1 MKIIRS
7 SNWLFST
14 VNKVRKA
21 LKIRI
26 DLPPELEKQFTE
38 FKDIQSIDRIHVAAW
53 IGFGMSI
60 LLFPL
65 DYHRHITGEFA
76 ENVNYRYLFYFHVF
90 GLVFII
96 PALSIALRKDW
107 VKATRL
113 RRGIHIW
120 GMVVLTFIYLFGMAI
135 VVFIDRDG
143 LIMYMAFIFISG
155 WMFAMSHKERLL
167 FNIVTLTT
175 MFLII
180 FFKEEISYPKAAMYY
195 EIIFLSLV
203 AFFFDAFDY
212 NLKVEN
218 FLALRSIKQE
228 QQKIKKLEEF
238 KSRFFTNLTHD
249 LRTPLTLI
257 SGMAKEIS
265 ENPKRWAIEGSEI
278 ISLNSKILINI
289 INQILD
295 LSKMESNSMPIQMI
309 KGDIVAYLGYITDA
323 FRGQTYARNIQLHFL
338 SDEEEIIM
346 DYDPEKY
353 LTILSNLLSNA
364 VKFTPGGGNIYVQ
377 LSKNK
382 TGNEDFLEIVVR
394 DTGTGIPPESLPH
407 IFERFYQ
414 VENNGGLK
422 GIGTGIGLSV
432 VRELV
437 KLLNGAIDVKSNPEK
452 GTQFNLQFPVTT
464 YADTLSSEVNKDR
477 ISQDI
482 KESYIH
488 LSPEAIEEFT
498 KTFDESPEVL
508 IIEDNPDVIKYLQV
522 CLGDIFQLSF
532 SRNGEDGIAKAI
544 ETIPDLVISDVMM
557 PGKDGYSVCMELKQ
571 HQGTNHIPLVLL
583 SALSD
588 VDSRVKGLE
597 SGADLYLLKPFE
609 KRELRTQLRNLL
621 LQRREQQVRYAD
633 GGRKTDIAGEGGK
646 ASEDEFVLR
655 VRNII
660 EEHLDDSD
668 FSVKELSRAVF
679 LSRTQLH
686 KKLKALT
693 GQSAQPF
700 IMDHRLNAALDLL
713 KNTSFSIGE
722 IAFRVGFE
730 DPNYF
735 SRCFAI
741 KYGMTPSETRK

>member
-1 MKIIRS
+1 VKIIQS
-7 SNWLFST
+7 NNWLTAAF
-14 VNKVRKA
+14 NKVRKA

-26 DLPPELEKQFTE
+26 DLPSELETQFTE

-53 IGFGMSI
+53 IGFAMSI
-60 LLFPL
+60 FLFPL
-65 DYHRHITGEFA
+65 DYHRYVTGEFVA
-76 ENVNYRYLFYFHVF
+76 NQNYRILFYFHVF

-96 PALSIALRKDW
+96 PALSIALRKEW

-135 VVFIDRDG
+135 VVFLDRDG
-143 LIMYMAFIFISG
+143 LIMYMAFVFISG
-155 WMFAMSHKERLL
+155 WMFAMSHKERLM

-180 FFKEEISYPKAAMYY
+180 YFKEQVSYPKVAMYY
-195 EIIFLSLV
+195 EIIFLSLI

-218 FLALRSIKQE
+218 FLALRSLKNE
-228 QQKIKKLEEF
+228 QDKIQKLEEF

-278 ISLNSKILINI
+278 INLNSKILINI

-295 LSKMESNSMPIQMI
+295 LSKMESNSMPIQLI
-309 KGDIVAYLGYITDA
+309 KGDIVAYLGFITDA

-338 SDEEEIIM
+338 SDEVEIIM
-346 DYDPEKY
+346 DYDPQKY

-364 VKFTPGGGNIYVQ
+364 VKFTAVGGNIYVQ
-377 LSKNK
+377 LSKK
-382 TGNEDFLEIVVR
+382 KSGNEDFLEIVVR
-394 DTGTGIPPESLPH
+394 DTGSGIPPESLPH
-407 IFERFYQ
+407 IFERYYQ
-414 VENNGGLK
+414 VESNGNGK

-437 KLLNGAIDVKSNPEK
+437 KLLNGTIDVKSNPEK
-452 GTQFNLQFPVTT
+452 GTHFSLHFPVTT
-464 YADTLSSEVNKDR
+464 YADALPIEVNRDR
-477 ISQDI
+477 ITQDI
-482 KESYIH
+482 KDSYVH
-488 LSPEAIEEFT
+488 LSPEALEEFT
-498 KTFDESPEVL
+498 KTFGESPEVL
-508 IIEDNPDVIKYLQV
+508 IIEDNPDVIKYLKV

-532 SRNGEDGIAKAI
+532 SRNGDDGMAKAI
-544 ETIPDLVISDVMM
+544 ETVPDLVISDVMM
-557 PGKDGYSVCMELKQ
+557 PGKDGYALTRELKQ
-571 HQGTNHIPLVLL
+571 HQGTSHIPVVLL
-583 SALSD
+583 SGLSD
-588 VDSRVKGLE
+588 VDSRVRGLE
-597 SGADLYLLKPFE
+597 SGADLYLIKPFE

-621 LQRREQQVRYAD
+621 TQRREQQMRYAD
-633 GGRKTDIAGEGGK
+633 GGRKDVAEDIK
-646 ASEDEFVLR
+646 APEDEFVLR
-655 VRNII
+655 VRKII
-660 EEHLDDSD
+660 QDHLDDAD
-668 FSVKELSRAVF
+668 FSVNELSRAVF

-693 GQSAQPF
+693 GQSAQPY
-700 IMDHRLNAALDLL
+700 IMDQRLNAALDLL
-713 KNTSFSIGE
+713 KDPSLSIGE
-722 IAFRVGFE
+722 IAFRVGFD